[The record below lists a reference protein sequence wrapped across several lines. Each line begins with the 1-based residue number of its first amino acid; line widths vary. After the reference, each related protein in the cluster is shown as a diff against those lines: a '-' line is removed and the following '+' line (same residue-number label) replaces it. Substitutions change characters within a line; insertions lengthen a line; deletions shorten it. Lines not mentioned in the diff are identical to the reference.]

1 MFGWFSGIKFWVIV
15 AVIAFVILWGINN
28 LQWREKPIISF
39 SNPASSREYVDPSY
53 TRRRPRYAEDSFSES
68 TIPELDGAALSYIPP
83 PPEQF
88 RDCYEE
94 ELSRRQQT
102 ASDWRSKTCGF
113 EAKNA
118 HEEELSRRR
127 EPVPFDSAAREAEVE
142 ELLNP
147 PRPHSIRKPNAT
159 ESKGERLCKEAA
171 ERIFGETFHRSI
183 WPDWLRNPETGKGLE
198 LDLYNEKLK
207 IAIEYHGR
215 QHYQYVPHFHRKG
228 PHEFEAQKRRDA
240 YKLDI
245 CDEHGVYVITVPY
258 YVPDNRL
265 EQWIRYYEPT
275 AFALR
280 EKRKEQLA

>member
-1 MFGWFSGIKFWVIV
+1 MFGWFSGIKFWIIV
-15 AVIAFVILWGINN
+15 AVIAFIILWGMNN
-28 LQWREKPIISF
+28 LQWREKPVISF
-39 SNPASSREYVDPSY
+39 SNPASSREYLDPSY
-53 TRRRPRYAEDSFSES
+53 TRRRKPRYADDSFSES
-68 TIPELDGAALSYIPP
+68 TIPELDGATLRYIPP
-83 PPEQF
+83 PPEEL
-88 RDCYEE
+88 RDCFPE
-94 ELSRRQQT
+94 ELSRQLFEEPPT
-102 ASDWRSKTCGF
+102 DYASDSKL
-113 EAKNA
+113 A
-118 HEEELSRRR
+118 L
-127 EPVPFDSAAREAEVE
+127 VE
-142 ELLNP
+142 EMLNP

-171 ERIFGETFHRSI
+171 EKIFGETFHRSI

-198 LDLYNEKLK
+198 LDLYNERLK

-215 QHYQYVPHFHRKG
+215 QHYEYVPYFHRKG

-258 YVPDNRL
+258 YVPDNRI

-280 EKRKEQLA
+280 EKRKQQIS